1 MKGLLLHWGY
11 GGVLSIPAQTC
22 YTALMSNTGWL
33 GSRFGKGHYPNWF
46 KITGE
51 YNFQEFLS
59 EYKNMPNLN
68 YLQLG
73 VYTGDTSN
81 WLMKNVLTHETSHL
95 TDVDTWLGSA
105 AEEIHNTFDFEDI
118 YQLYLSRM
126 ERFSSRVHHKRERTF
141 DFLWVNAEN
150 SKANPY
156 DFIYID
162 ADHVAASVLSD
173 AELSWPLLKSG
184 GILAFDDYTWGPE
197 LEASLVPKTAI
208 DLFVNKYKNEIET
221 IAINSQYWIK
231 KI

>member
-1 MKGLLLHWGY
+1 MF
-11 GGVLSIPAQTC
+11 
-22 YTALMSNTGWL
+22 NTGWL

-46 KITGE
+46 SYTGE
-51 YNFQEFLS
+51 YNFEEFLS
-59 EYKNMPNLN
+59 EYKDKPNLN

-73 VYTGDTSN
+73 VFTGDTSN
-81 WLMKNVLTHETSHL
+81 WLMKNVLTNETSHL

-105 AEEIHNTFDFEDI
+105 AEEVHSLYDFEDV

-126 ERFSSRVHHKRERTF
+126 ERFYPRVNHKRDNTF
-141 DFLWVNAEN
+141 NFLNAEN
-150 SKANPY
+150 NKRNTY

-162 ADHVAASVLSD
+162 ADHVASSVLSD
-173 AELSWPLLKSG
+173 AELSWPLLKLG
-184 GILAFDDYTWGPE
+184 GILAFDDYTWGKE
-197 LEASLVPKTAI
+197 LEAKLIPKTAI

>member
-1 MKGLLLHWGY
+1 
-11 GGVLSIPAQTC
+11 
-22 YTALMSNTGWL
+22 MSNTGWL

-46 KITGE
+46 SYTGE
-51 YNFQEFLS
+51 YNFQDYLS
-59 EYKNMPNLN
+59 EYKDKPNLN

-73 VYTGDTSN
+73 VFTGDTSD
-81 WLMKNVLTHETSHL
+81 WLMNNVLTHETSHL
-95 TDVDTWLGSA
+95 TDVDTWMGSS
-105 AEEIHNTFDFEDI
+105 AESDVHDNYDFEDV

-126 ERFSSRVHHKRERTF
+126 QQFSPRVHHKRERTF

-173 AELSWPLLKSG
+173 AELSWTLLKSG
-184 GILAFDDYTWGPE
+184 GILAFDDYSWGDEKPAH
-197 LEASLVPKTAI
+197 LRPRTAI
-208 DLFVNKYKNEIET
+208 LSFVEKYKNEIET
-221 IAINSQYWIK
+221 MAINHQYWIK

>member
-1 MKGLLLHWGY
+1 
-11 GGVLSIPAQTC
+11 
-22 YTALMSNTGWL
+22 MSNTGWL

-46 KITGE
+46 DITGKD
-51 YNFQEFLS
+51 NFQEYLS
-59 EYKNMPNLN
+59 EHKDKPNLH

-81 WLMKNVLTHETSHL
+81 WLMKNVLTNESSHL
-95 TDVDTWLGSA
+95 TDVDTWLGSPD
-105 AEEIHNTFDFEDI
+105 EQIHKMFDFEDI

-126 ERFSSRVHHKRERTF
+126 ERFYPRVHHKRERTF
-141 DFLWVNAEN
+141 DFLNAEKN
-150 SKANPY
+150 NTY

-197 LEASLVPKTAI
+197 LEPSLVPKTAI
-208 DLFVNKYKNEIET
+208 DLFVNKYKDEIET

-231 KI
+231 NMNI

>member
-1 MKGLLLHWGY
+1 
-11 GGVLSIPAQTC
+11 
-22 YTALMSNTGWL
+22 
-33 GSRFGKGHYPNWF
+33 
-46 KITGE
+46 
-51 YNFQEFLS
+51 
-59 EYKNMPNLN
+59 MPNLN

-81 WLMKNVLTHETSHL
+81 WLMKNVLTNESSHL
-95 TDVDTWLGSA
+95 TDVDTWLGSPD
-105 AEEIHNTFDFEDI
+105 EQIHKMFDFEDI

-126 ERFSSRVHHKRERTF
+126 KPFYPRVHHKRERTF

-150 SKANPY
+150 SKTNPY

-197 LEASLVPKTAI
+197 LKARLVPKTAI

-221 IAINSQYWIK
+221 IVINSQYWIK

>member
-1 MKGLLLHWGY
+1 MLLHWGY

-22 YTALMSNTGWL
+22 YTALMSNAGWL

-46 KITGE
+46 EVTGE
-51 YNFQEFLS
+51 YNFQEYLS
-59 EYKNMPNLN
+59 EYKDMPNLN

-81 WLMKNVLTHETSHL
+81 WLMKNVLTNESSHL
-95 TDVDTWLGSA
+95 TDVDTWLGSPD
-105 AEEIHNTFDFEDI
+105 EQIHKMFDFEDI

-126 ERFSSRVHHKRERTF
+126 ERFYPRVHHKRERTF

-184 GILAFDDYTWGPE
+184 GILAFDDYTWGLE
-197 LEASLVPKTAI
+197 LDASLVPKTAI
-208 DLFVNKYKNEIET
+208 DLFVNKYKDEIET